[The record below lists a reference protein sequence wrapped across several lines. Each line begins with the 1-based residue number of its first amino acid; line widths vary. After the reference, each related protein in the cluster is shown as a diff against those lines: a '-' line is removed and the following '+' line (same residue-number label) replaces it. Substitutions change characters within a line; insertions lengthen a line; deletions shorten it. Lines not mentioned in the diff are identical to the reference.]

1 MIMATEKLIP
11 DKMYFKISEVSK
23 LTGLE
28 PYILRYWETEFK
40 MIKPMRTKTNQ
51 RLYRK
56 KDLELIFRIK
66 QMLYEEGFTISG
78 TRKKLEKESTKE
90 PEQLRLTLEDKHY
103 LSLLIKVKKE
113 LKALRAFF
121 TVGS

>member
-1 MIMATEKLIP
+1 MIMATEKSIP

-66 QMLYEEGFTISG
+66 RMLYEEGFTISG
-78 TRKKLEKESTKE
+78 TRKKLEEESTKE

-113 LKALRAFF
+113 LKALRA
-121 TVGS
+121 SLR

>member
-1 MIMATEKLIP
+1 MVTDKSIP

-51 RLYRK
+51 RLYRR

-66 QMLYEEGFTISG
+66 QMLYEEGFTIAG
-78 TRKKLEKESTKE
+78 TRKKLEEESAKE
-90 PEQLRLTLEDKHY
+90 PEQLNLNLEEKKY
-103 LSLLIKVKKE
+103 LSLLIALKKE
-113 LKALRAFF
+113 LKAIRVALR
-121 TVGS
+121 

>member
-1 MIMATEKLIP
+1 MVTEKSIP

-28 PYILRYWETEFK
+28 PYILRYWESEFK

-56 KDLELIFRIK
+56 KDLELIFKIK
-66 QMLYEEGFTISG
+66 KMLYEEGFTIAG
-78 TRKKLEKESTKE
+78 TKKRLDEESAKE
-90 PEQLRLTLEDKHY
+90 PEQLNLNLEEKRY
-103 LSLLIKVKKE
+103 LNLLATVKKE
-113 LKALRAFF
+113 LKAIRAALR
-121 TVGS
+121 

>member
-1 MIMATEKLIP
+1 MVTEKSIP

-51 RLYRK
+51 RLYRR

-66 QMLYEEGFTISG
+66 KMLYEEGFTIAG
-78 TRKKLEKESTKE
+78 TRKKLEEESAKE
-90 PEQLRLTLEDKHY
+90 PEQLNLNLEEKKY
-103 LSLLIKVKKE
+103 LSLLIALKKE
-113 LKALRAFF
+113 LKAIRVALR
-121 TVGS
+121 

>member
-1 MIMATEKLIP
+1 MITEKSIP

-66 QMLYEEGFTISG
+66 QMLYGEGFTIAG
-78 TRKKLEKESTKE
+78 TRKKLEGESVKE
-90 PEQLRLTLEDKHY
+90 PEQLDLNLEEKKY
-103 LSLLIKVKKE
+103 LNLLITVKKE
-113 LKALRAFF
+113 LKAIRAALR
-121 TVGS
+121 

>member
-1 MIMATEKLIP
+1 MATEKSIP

-40 MIKPMRTKTNQ
+40 M
-51 RLYRK
+51 
-56 KDLELIFRIK
+56 IK

-121 TVGS
+121 AVGS

>member
-1 MIMATEKLIP
+1 MIADKLIP

-56 KDLELIFRIK
+56 KDVELIFKIK
-66 QMLYEEGFTISG
+66 RMLYEDGFTIAG
-78 TRKKLEKESTKE
+78 TRKKLEEESSKDT
-90 PEQLRLTLEDKHY
+90 PQLFSNMDENKY
-103 LSLLIKVKKE
+103 LNLLITIKKE
-113 LKALRAFF
+113 LKALRAFLR
-121 TVGS
+121 